1 MVVAEG
7 VRPRTR
13 VRARGV
19 GGRVER
25 QPPRREAR
33 ATQNVSA
40 AASGNALSRRGCR
53 AAREARRERAGSRAH
68 PSREWPELCGC
79 HRRSARTSTPSA
91 PARHGLGK
99 RDRRRQAP
107 AFGGMSGGGSLKE
120 VDEHRRPRQHRRR
133 SRPRPHSSDRG
144 MRAQFRGGCWRSAR
158 LCACRGRS
166 RAFFSPIRHRCVH
179 RHTEHNFC
187 GFHATG
193 GIATSLSP
201 PLICHRPAWVYNPP
215 AG

>member
-1 MVVAEG
+1 LVVAEG
-7 VRPRTR
+7 MRLRTR

-19 GGRVER
+19 GGRE
-25 QPPRREAR
+25 
-33 ATQNVSA
+33 A
-40 AASGNALSRRGCR
+40 AAATWSESGTERLRRRLAGNALSRRGCR
-53 AAREARRERAGSRAH
+53 AAREARPARAESRAH
-68 PSREWPELCGC
+68 PSREAAGLCGC
-79 HRRSARTSTPSA
+79 PRRCARTRTPSA
-91 PARHGLGK
+91 PARRALGK

-158 LCACRGRS
+158 FCACRGRS
-166 RAFFSPIRHRCVH
+166 RAFFSPIRHRYRVH

-187 GFHATG
+187 GFHT
-193 GIATSLSP
+193 
-201 PLICHRPAWVYNPP
+201 RPVV
-215 AG
+215 